1 VIVYSRDAEQDVERL
16 HDWLVEFG
24 ARSAEVFM
32 VRLAIAERRME
43 DNPLRYRRLR
53 DGGTR
58 RYSFRLNRTTYL
70 MDYRVDAGAVVV
82 LRVWHG
88 RQDRPE

>member
-1 VIVYSRDAEQDVERL
+1 
-16 HDWLVEFG
+16 
-24 ARSAEVFM
+24 M
-32 VRLAIAERRME
+32 VRLSLAEERIEAR
-43 DNPLRYRRLR
+43 PKTYRLLS

-58 RYSFRLNRTTYL
+58 RYSFRINRTSYL
-70 MDYRVDAGAVVV
+70 IDYQVEPTQIVV